1 MHKLLIDIIDP
12 ENNNV
17 VKAGVTM
24 TTDGKLSV
32 SEMNK
37 ILFDQGGNVF
47 RVVQVIEQNDFASLE
62 SFLKNLLT
70 KAFLFE
76 IIL

>member
-37 ILFDQGGNVF
+37 ILFDQVGNVF
-47 RVVQVIEQNDFASLE
+47 RVVEVIEQNPL
-62 SFLKNLLT
+62 LPWNL
-70 KAFLFE
+70 F
-76 IIL
+76 